1 MTGHGWDDRRVAV
14 IQARMGS
21 TRLPGKVLRDL
32 GGRSVLSWVVDAARD
47 SGVLDEI
54 VVATTTDAADD
65 ELAAHAYGCG
75 ARVVRGPVDDV
86 LTRYV
91 MAMDASGADVVVRL
105 TADCPLL
112 DPSLVA
118 LLVRAF
124 DPGSLDYLSTQFPRT
139 LAHGWDVEVASAAAL
154 RRADAGATD
163 YHRVHVTSYLYSNPD
178 TFRIAGIA
186 FTPPCDD
193 LRVTLD
199 EPADAELLDAIVG
212 ALGRDRARRWR
223 EVVTFLRTHPDL
235 VAVNGAVRQKQVE
248 EG

>member
-1 MTGHGWDDRRVAV
+1 VAAHHRRVAV

-47 SGVLDEI
+47 SGALDEV
-54 VVATTTDAADD
+54 VVATTTDADD
-65 ELAAHAYGCG
+65 DVLAAHATDVCG
-75 ARVVRGPVDDV
+75 VPVVRGPIDDV
-86 LTRYV
+86 LSRYLL
-91 MAMDASGADVVVRL
+91 ALDTHGGDVVVRL

-112 DPSLVA
+112 DPALIA

-124 DPGSLDYLSTQFPRT
+124 DPSQLDYLSTNLPRS
-139 LAHGWDVEVASAAAL
+139 LAHGWDVEVTTAAAL
-154 RRADAGATD
+154 RRAGEVATD
-163 YHRVHVTSYLYSNPD
+163 YHRVHVTSYLYSHPD
-178 TFRIAGIA
+178 EFRIAGIA

-199 EPADAELLDAIVG
+199 EPADAELLDAIVAELG
-212 ALGRDRARRWR
+212 PQQARNWRAVAALLRAR
-223 EVVTFLRTHPDL
+223 PDL
-235 VAVNGAVRQKQVE
+235 VAINGDVRQKQVE